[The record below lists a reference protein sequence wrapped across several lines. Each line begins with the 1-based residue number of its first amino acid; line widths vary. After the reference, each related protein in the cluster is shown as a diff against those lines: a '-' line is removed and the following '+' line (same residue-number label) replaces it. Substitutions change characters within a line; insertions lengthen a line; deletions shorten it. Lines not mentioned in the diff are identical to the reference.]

1 MMILIKISGPKL
13 RGLMESYQ
21 SSVKI
26 EKMFQAGP
34 GPGVAGGCAVQGVLL
49 LLTGPSPHTPVRL
62 FKGSHIA
69 SFRQYCRENSI
80 VDRY

>member
-1 MMILIKISGPKL
+1 MILIKISGPKL

-26 EKMFQAGP
+26 VRRCSKLGR
-34 GPGVAGGCAVQGVLL
+34 GLGWLVAVQGVLL
-49 LLTGPSPHTPVRL
+49 LLTGPSLHTPGSL

-69 SFRQYCRENSI
+69 FFLHSAVKIQEKIPF
-80 VDRY
+80 

>member
-49 LLTGPSPHTPVRL
+49 TGPNPHTP
-62 FKGSHIA
+62 HTCPPI
-69 SFRQYCRENSI
+69 
-80 VDRY
+80 

>member
-26 EKMFQAGP
+26 VKMFQAGR
-34 GPGVAGGCAVQGVLL
+34 GLGWLVAVLCKVCCCCSMDPVPTHL
-49 LLTGPSPHTPVRL
+49 SGYLKGHTLHPFDNNVEKL
-62 FKGSHIA
+62 VF
-69 SFRQYCRENSI
+69 Q
-80 VDRY
+80 

>member
-1 MMILIKISGPKL
+1 MMILIKISGLKL

-26 EKMFQAGP
+26 LKMFQAGP
-34 GPGVAGGCAVQGVLL
+34 GPGVAGGCAVQGV

-69 SFRQYCRENSI
+69 SFRQ
-80 VDRY
+80 

>member
-1 MMILIKISGPKL
+1 MILIKISGPKL

-26 EKMFQAGP
+26 LKMLQAGP
-34 GPGVAGGCAVQGVLL
+34 GWLVAVQGVLQ
-49 LLTGPSPHTPVRL
+49 LLTGPSLHTPGSL

-69 SFRQYCRENSI
+69 SFLYSAVKNQEKI
-80 VDRY
+80 AF

>member
-26 EKMFQAGP
+26 VKMFQAGP
-34 GPGVAGGCAVQGVLL
+34 GPGVAGGCVQGVLL

-69 SFRQYCRENSI
+69 SFPQ
-80 VDRY
+80 

>member
-1 MMILIKISGPKL
+1 
-13 RGLMESYQ
+13 MESYQ

-26 EKMFQAGP
+26 VKMFQAGP

-49 LLTGPSPHTPVRL
+49 TGPNPHTPVRL

-69 SFRQYCRENSI
+69 SFRQ
-80 VDRY
+80 

>member
-26 EKMFQAGP
+26 LKMFQAGP
-34 GPGVAGGCAVQGVLL
+34 GPGVAVLCCARCAAAAQW
-49 LLTGPSPHTPVRL
+49 TQSPHTCPP
-62 FKGSHIA
+62 I
-69 SFRQYCRENSI
+69 
-80 VDRY
+80 

>member
-26 EKMFQAGP
+26 LKMFQAGP
-34 GPGVAGGCAVQGVLL
+34 GPGVAVLCKVCCCSL
-49 LLTGPSPHTPVRL
+49 DPAYTHLSAYLKGHTLHPFYSQVE
-62 FKGSHIA
+62 K
-69 SFRQYCRENSI
+69 I
-80 VDRY
+80 VFQ

>member
-1 MMILIKISGPKL
+1 MMILIKISGLKL

-26 EKMFQAGP
+26 LKMFQAGR
-34 GPGVAGGCAVQGVLL
+34 GRGWLVAVQGVLL
-49 LLTGPSPHTPVRL
+49 LLNGPSPHTPVRL

-69 SFRQYCRENSI
+69 SFRK
-80 VDRY
+80 

>member
-26 EKMFQAGP
+26 LKMFQAGP
-34 GPGVAGGCAVQGVLL
+34 GPGVAGGCAQGVLL
-49 LLTGPSPHTPVRL
+49 TGPNPHTP
-62 FKGSHIA
+62 HTCPPI
-69 SFRQYCRENSI
+69 
-80 VDRY
+80 